1 MIVERQVIAPRTLTA
16 NRVKSASFGEGL
28 AARPAVAGRE
38 RLAEALGESL
48 VIQLMLVMSL
58 VVFAALIYLNQA
70 SKVSILQYKISDL
83 SAQQSMLRQENA
95 QLTAIK
101 TKLILPGRIDSIA
114 TTQLHMVKTDFSSIH
129 WVTVKVPVVHPVKPL
144 GADLTAA
151 EARSQPQAWVHRF
164 VGFVESSL

>member
-1 MIVERQVIAPRTLTA
+1 MIVERQIIAPRTLAA
-16 NRVKSASFGEGL
+16 NRVKSASFGERL

-70 SKVSILQYKISDL
+70 SKVSVSQYKISDL
-83 SAQQSMLRQENA
+83 TAQQSMLRQDNA
-95 QLTAIK
+95 QLNAIK
-101 TKLILPGRIDSIA
+101 SHLILPGRIDSIA
-114 TTQLHMVKTDFSSIH
+114 TTRLHMAKADFSSNL
-129 WVTVKVPVVHPVKPL
+129 WVTVTVPIVHPLKPL
-144 GADLTAA
+144 GADVAAA

-164 VGFVESSL
+164 VDFVESSL